1 MKIMSMGVLSVA
13 GLVFA
18 LIAGLPAPYGDL
30 AVGLLAVGAYT
41 VLILYLGII
50 MGSSMTYRR
59 EIGVNPSPAAAMR
72 DHALQQDHDDAFE
85 QAMDQVVDSERELSE
100 GMSSTN
106 NSVAWRL

>member
-1 MKIMSMGVLSVA
+1 MKIVAMVVLSVA

-18 LIAGLPAPYGDL
+18 LMTGLPSPYG
-30 AVGLLAVGAYT
+30 AMVVGLIGAGSYT
-41 VLILYLGII
+41 VLVLYLGII

-59 EIGVNPSPAAAMR
+59 GIGVNPSPAAAMR

-100 GMSSTN
+100 GMAQTN
-106 NSVAWRL
+106 KTVAWRL